1 MFQKMITV
9 PKGKL
14 AADAAAEEER
24 KSVKRF
30 LEVTVKSKSHR
41 AVMRNLLPK

>member
-14 AADAAAEEER
+14 AADAAAEER

-41 AVMRNLLPK
+41 AVMQNLLLK